1 MRLRSLFTE
10 NVPYKALSVLIALAL
25 WFIVR
30 DERIEDTLRIPVDVQ
45 TSPDLVMS
53 NESLQDLSVRVTGTR
68 AALDR
73 LHRGEQVHSVRLKN
87 TEPGL
92 VTVRV
97 RPEDLVMPAGV
108 EVVTVTPASTSVRLE
123 ARAAR
128 KVPVRPR
135 VVLDAGGEW
144 QVKKVTVTPERVRI
158 AGPQSVIAGLEEV
171 WTEAI
176 AISPKSGD
184 SFTGSH
190 AISLPH
196 RQLRLEEA
204 SPVTV
209 RIDLEE
215 RTRTA
220 GPPG

>member
-1 MRLRSLFTE
+1 MRLRGLFTA
-10 NVPYKALSVLIALAL
+10 NLPYKALSVLIALAL

-30 DERIEDTLRIPVDVQ
+30 DERIEDTFRIPIDVQ
-45 TSPDLVMS
+45 TGPDLVMS
-53 NESLQDLSVRVTGTR
+53 NESLPDLTVRVTGTR

-73 LHRGEQVHSVRLKN
+73 LHRGEQVHGVRLKN

-97 RPEDLVMPAGV
+97 RAEDLALPAGV
-108 EVVTVTPASTSVRLE
+108 DVVSVSPATTSVRLE

-128 KVPVRPR
+128 RVPVRPR
-135 VVLDAGGEW
+135 VVVDAASEW
-144 QVKKVTVTPERVRI
+144 QVKKVTVTPDRVRI

-176 AISPKSGD
+176 AISPKSGEAV
-184 SFTGSH
+184 TGSH

-215 RTRTA
+215 RRA
-220 GPPG
+220 PGPPG

>member
-1 MRLRSLFTE
+1 MRRLRAFFTE

-30 DERIEDTLRIPVDVQ
+30 DERIEDTLRIPIDVQ
-45 TSPDLVMS
+45 TTPDLVMS
-53 NESLQDLSVRVTGTR
+53 NESLGDLSVRVTGTR

-73 LHRGEQVHSVRLKN
+73 LRRGEQVHSVRLKN

-97 RPEDLVMPAGV
+97 RPEDLALPPGV
-108 EVVTVTPASTSVRLE
+108 DVVTVTPATTSVRLE

-128 KVPVRPR
+128 RVPVRPR
-135 VVLDAGGEW
+135 VVVEAGGDW
-144 QVKKVTVTPERVRI
+144 RVKKVTVTPDRVRI

-176 AISPKSGD
+176 AISPKSGE
-184 SFTGSH
+184 SVTGSH

-215 RTRTA
+215 RPVA